1 MFVYADNAATTKMSK
16 TAIDAMLP
24 YLDTWY
30 GNASS
35 LYAFGQKSAEALAA
49 ARETVAGCLGA
60 EAREI
65 YLHLRRQ
72 RGGQPGHSL
81 RGGHRREEGQKA
93 HHFHRRLSITPCCI
107 RSRS

>member
-60 EAREI
+60 AARVGLDGADGRPLVLFE
-65 YLHLRRQ
+65 
-72 RGGQPGHSL
+72 P
-81 RGGHRREEGQKA
+81 
-93 HHFHRRLSITPCCI
+93 
-107 RSRS
+107 

>member
-49 ARETVAGCLGA
+49 ARETVAGCLGV

-65 YLHLRRQ
+65 TFTS
-72 RGGQPGHSL
+72 GGRASPG
-81 RGGHRREEGQKA
+81 R
-93 HHFHRRLSITPCCI
+93 
-107 RSRS
+107 

>member
-49 ARETVAGCLGA
+49 ARETVAGVWAPRRGDH
-60 EAREI
+60 
-65 YLHLRRQ
+65 LHLRRQ

-81 RGGHRREEGQKA
+81 RGGHRREEGQKSTS
-93 HHFHRRLSITPCCI
+93 FPRRLSITRCCI

>member
-35 LYAFGQKSAEALAA
+35 LYADA
-49 ARETVAGCLGA
+49 
-60 EAREI
+60 
-65 YLHLRRQ
+65 
-72 RGGQPGHSL
+72 
-81 RGGHRREEGQKA
+81 
-93 HHFHRRLSITPCCI
+93 
-107 RSRS
+107 

>member
-49 ARETVAGCLGA
+49 ARETVAGCLGRRGA
-60 EAREI
+60 GDH
-65 YLHLRRQ
+65 LHLRRQ

-93 HHFHRRLSITPCCI
+93 HHFHGV
-107 RSRS
+107 